1 MSRKVKFSNN
11 WKDVNNSTSPR
22 VFRSRLI
29 SLDGAFT
36 AGRRWGSPD
45 RVAWQPAT
53 PVFPTV
59 SSGHPFVDD
68 AESHLLVALGAT
80 LFSWRL
86 SFRESVGKPDKG
98 TAPGDLSFTEK
109 TP

>member
-29 SLDGAFT
+29 FLDGAFT
-36 AGRRWGSPD
+36 AGRRRGSPD

-68 AESHLLVALGAT
+68 AESHLVVSGRTPTTTPVET
-80 LFSWRL
+80 LPGL
-86 SFRESVGKPDKG
+86 AA
-98 TAPGDLSFTEK
+98 APCCQGR
-109 TP
+109 P